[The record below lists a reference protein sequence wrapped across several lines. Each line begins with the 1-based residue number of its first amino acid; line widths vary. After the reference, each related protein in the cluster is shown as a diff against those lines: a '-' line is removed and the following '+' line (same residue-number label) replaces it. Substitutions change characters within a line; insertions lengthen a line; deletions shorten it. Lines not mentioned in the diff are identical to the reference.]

1 MRPVDFDGAAP
12 VIDAQRRAFASIGPM
27 TPRSRHAQPVMRTRR
42 PPVAAPLA
50 IAGLALVALAV
61 TLATCMGGASERT
74 GAEAYVSP
82 YDWGGL
88 QADGERLAYYEE
100 GELRS
105 DLGVDVSSHQGD
117 IDWQAVADDGMDFAF
132 VRLGNRGYTEGALY
146 ADELA
151 GINLDGASA
160 AGLETGA
167 YFFSQAVTAD
177 EAREEAEF
185 ALRILDGR
193 ALDLPI
199 VYDHEPVPDAE
210 GRANHM
216 AGEEL
221 AACARAFCER
231 IEQAGYQAMVY
242 GNKQDI
248 ARFDGNS
255 IGNRPVWFAEYDVAV
270 PTGQFDFAL
279 WQYTNGGTVA
289 GIDTAVDLNI
299 RFLTD

>member
-1 MRPVDFDGAAP
+1 
-12 VIDAQRRAFASIGPM
+12 
-27 TPRSRHAQPVMRTRR
+27 MRTRR
-42 PPVAAPLA
+42 PRPAAPLVV
-50 IAGLALVALAV
+50 AGLALAALAI
-61 TLATCMGGASERT
+61 TLATCMGGPSERT
-74 GAEAYVSP
+74 GAEGYVSP
-82 YDWGGL
+82 YDWSGL
-88 QADGERLAYYEE
+88 QADGDRLSYYEE

-105 DLGVDVSSHQGD
+105 YLGVDVSNHQGD
-117 IDWQAVADDGMDFAF
+117 IDWQAVADDGMGFAF

-151 GINLDGASA
+151 GANLDGASA

-210 GRANHM
+210 GRANRM

-248 ARFDGNS
+248 ARFGANS
-255 IGNRPVWFAEYDVAV
+255 IGDRPIWFAEYDVAA

-289 GIDTAVDLNI
+289 GIDTAVDLDI

>member
-1 MRPVDFDGAAP
+1 
-12 VIDAQRRAFASIGPM
+12 
-27 TPRSRHAQPVMRTRR
+27 
-42 PPVAAPLA
+42 
-50 IAGLALVALAV
+50 
-61 TLATCMGGASERT
+61 MGGASERT

-117 IDWQAVADDGMDFAF
+117 IDCQAVADDGMDFAF
-132 VRLGNRGYTEGALY
+132 VRLGKRGYTEGALY

-160 AGLETGA
+160 AGLKRRLLLLASRDGGRGA
-167 YFFSQAVTAD
+167 RGS
-177 EAREEAEF
+177 EF